1 MTDTYLTETQM
12 QNILQV
18 ARAEYGPREHC
29 FILLAAMHG
38 LRASE
43 IAHLKVSDIQN
54 GHIDV
59 RRLKDSLHTVQPL
72 QTHPNPLL
80 DEPSVLATW
89 MLERGD
95 GDGSVFLFT
104 SRQGSALSRR
114 QIHRLFEAI
123 AIRAGI
129 PAGLRNPHQCK
140 HFLASTLSAGCQSRA
155 RPTSTR
161 PQAYLMYGSLHA
173 YQSARGIRESR
184 ASHERGIRMKV
195 TAAQKIAALTRAL
208 NQVAYYRA
216 HDDSC
221 AYHMTETCTCGLRQA
236 MDAAREAVK
245 LEWEESNESDR

>member
-1 MTDTYLTETQM
+1 MSDTYLSERQM
-12 QNILQV
+12 ESILQV
-18 ARAEYGPREHC
+18 ARDEYGPREHC
-29 FILLAAMHG
+29 FILMAAMHG

-43 IAHLKVSDIQN
+43 IAHLKVSDVQN

-89 MLERGD
+89 MLERED

-140 HFLASTLSAGCQSRA
+140 HFLASMMVRQGVSIAYIQQALGHAHPSSTLCYTHINSR
-155 RPTSTR
+155 
-161 PQAYLMYGSLHA
+161 
-173 YQSARGIRESR
+173 E
-184 ASHERGIRMKV
+184 ASEKV
-195 TAAQKIAALTRAL
+195 TEVMRKVFA
-208 NQVAYYRA
+208 
-216 HDDSC
+216 
-221 AYHMTETCTCGLRQA
+221 
-236 MDAAREAVK
+236 
-245 LEWEESNESDR
+245 